1 MKRHEKKKW
10 RKVQKIP
17 HWKAKRYAKLYREY
31 SEKGTLYGK
40 VPNALVLKKVRFV
53 KNRAG
58 KYPRA
63 EEKLEAEFAERR
75 RVGDPV
81 SGMWLQARMKQIVI
95 EMAETEEEKKRASTF
110 KASERWLRS
119 FAKRWGLSYR
129 KKTNR
134 KSRSSIR
141 RSLAVRKFHWF
152 AIYKARLY
160 PSKRSEEWKKMVDE
174 GHQLTK

>member
-1 MKRHEKKKW
+1 MKTSRDPINSQVRLNLGKQYNLLKRHEKKKW
-10 RKVQKIP
+10 RKLQNIP

-75 RVGDPV
+75 RV
-81 SGMWLQARMKQIVI
+81 VI
-95 EMAETEEEKKRASTF
+95 QLAECGF
-110 KASERWLRS
+110 KPE
-119 FAKRWGLSYR
+119 
-129 KKTNR
+129 
-134 KSRSSIR
+134 
-141 RSLAVRKFHWF
+141 
-152 AIYKARLY
+152 
-160 PSKRSEEWKKMVDE
+160 
-174 GHQLTK
+174 

>member
-40 VPNALVLKKVRFV
+40 VPNASVLKKVRFV
-53 KNRAG
+53 KNKAG

-95 EMAETEEEKKRASTF
+95 EMAETEE
-110 KASERWLRS
+110 
-119 FAKRWGLSYR
+119 
-129 KKTNR
+129 
-134 KSRSSIR
+134 
-141 RSLAVRKFHWF
+141 
-152 AIYKARLY
+152 
-160 PSKRSEEWKKMVDE
+160 
-174 GHQLTK
+174 